1 MKSKRLTVIIP
12 VYNGA
17 DCVAH
22 CLDSVYALP
31 LSADELEIIVVDDC
45 STDNTLQ
52 VLSDYAL
59 LHPNLHI
66 LRQGHNMRQ
75 GAARNR
81 GIDVA
86 QGEYIAFV
94 DADDEIVADGFVNA
108 LAAVAKSKADIC
120 YFDFEYQDDSG
131 AFHLFNMQEETRNTI
146 MSAERYLNEFYTCWF
161 NGPVRNLYRTD
172 FLRATGIRFV
182 EGLRWEDCDWTVKV
196 YAQADKV
203 QFVDGVGYLYL
214 CNPKSTRGDVSAKT
228 MTERILAG
236 CRLLT
241 FAQQTSLSGLSHT
254 ITEEARYRYIE
265 NVLRLRNLTKYSVKD
280 ICLMNRHIG
289 NANWQILYDYTWS
302 IWGEFYLRFRPL
314 AMCFLFF
321 ACPIARVCRRIIAI
335 IRHLKMQR

>member
-1 MKSKRLTVIIP
+1 MKSEKLSIIIP

-52 VLSDYAL
+52 VLSDYAFP
-59 LHPNLHI
+59 HPNLHI
-66 LRQGHNMRQ
+66 LHQEHNLRQ

-81 GIDVA
+81 GMEVA

-94 DADDEIVADGFVNA
+94 DADDEIVVEGFMNA

-120 YFDFEYQDDSG
+120 YFDFEYQDDNG
-131 AFHLFNMQEETRNTI
+131 EFHIFPMPKETHNTI
-146 MSAERYLNEFYTCWF
+146 MSAKQYLNEFYTCWF

-172 FLRATGIRFV
+172 FLKATGIRFV
-182 EGLRWEDCDWTVKV
+182 EGLRCEDCDWTVKV
-196 YAQADKV
+196 YAQADKI
-203 QFVDGVGYLYL
+203 QFVDGVGYRYL
-214 CNPKSTRGDVSAKT
+214 CNPQSTRGDISAKT

-241 FAQQTSLSGLSHT
+241 FAQQTSLLGLSYT

-280 ICLMNRHIG
+280 ICLMNKQIG
-289 NANWQILYDYTWS
+289 TANWQILNNYTWS
-302 IWGEFYLRFRPL
+302 SWVQFYIQHRILSIV
-314 AMCFLFF
+314 FLFV
-321 ACPIARVCRRIIAI
+321 ACPMAAVGRKIIASL
-335 IRHLKMQR
+335 RHITK